1 MPRIGRAEITFSL
14 TTFAA
19 AMLALYI
26 SFLVGL
32 ERPYWAMLTVY
43 ISSQPVAAAALS
55 KGIFRVAGTLIGAAA
70 SVLVVPMFVDA
81 PPVLSLVLALWVG
94 VCLFISLLDRTPRA
108 YLFMLAGYTAALI
121 SFPAVDKAEDIFNI
135 AVLRGMEIA
144 IGAACSSLLHTL
156 IPAHDFE
163 AAIGGRIRTVRTEM
177 GRWLDEVLD
186 GKVDAER
193 PDLPSRMAG
202 HMTELRLMATH
213 LRFHPDG
220 GKLARGTIMVLWDH
234 LVLLMPLVDAIEDRL
249 TVLREPEGTSWPEG
263 LADVLAHLRDWVGQE
278 PQTLSA
284 TRAGVEARLAA
295 WHETLSPDDWR
306 GLIALNLHA
315 RLAELVMRYEATQW
329 LAEHTLHPATPLPA
343 PLTPLLRAKG
353 RRLWHRDVGLA
364 FRSALAAVI
373 GVLGSCAVWIVT
385 MWPDGGTMAMIC
397 AVVCSFFATLDDPR
411 PAQAS
416 WLKWT
421 ALSLPIAAVYL
432 FGILPHVTTF
442 EGLVLALAPT
452 LLVMGVFLGDP
463 AIYVKTMTL
472 VVGFCGALALTAA
485 LEADFA
491 RFINSNIAQLIG
503 AAAAIVTT
511 GLFRVIGAEA
521 AVQRILRRNW
531 GDLARLAAGRLAL
544 TGEAWNSLMVDRAA
558 LLSPRIGHLASLD
571 GRDRAA
577 GDGLREVRIGLN
589 LIQIRQMIGVVPAD
603 TRQELVN
610 LQNAAA
616 GLCHAQSLPD
626 RTGLDEY
633 RAETLVALRAA
644 GAKCREPSSGS
655 AERDLLNILVG
666 MTRALLPEE
675 SL

>member
-1 MPRIGRAEITFSL
+1 
-14 TTFAA
+14 
-19 AMLALYI
+19 MLALYI

-177 GRWLDEVLD
+177 GRWLGEVLD

-263 LADVLAHLRDWVGQE
+263 LADVLAHLRDWWGRSLRRCRQ
-278 PQTLSA
+278 PA
-284 TRAGVEARLAA
+284 RASR
-295 WHETLSPDDWR
+295 R
-306 GLIALNLHA
+306 GLRHG
-315 RLAELVMRYEATQW
+315 MKPC
-329 LAEHTLHPATPLPA
+329 HP
-343 PLTPLLRAKG
+343 
-353 RRLWHRDVGLA
+353 
-364 FRSALAAVI
+364 
-373 GVLGSCAVWIVT
+373 
-385 MWPDGGTMAMIC
+385 
-397 AVVCSFFATLDDPR
+397 
-411 PAQAS
+411 
-416 WLKWT
+416 
-421 ALSLPIAAVYL
+421 
-432 FGILPHVTTF
+432 
-442 EGLVLALAPT
+442 
-452 LLVMGVFLGDP
+452 
-463 AIYVKTMTL
+463 
-472 VVGFCGALALTAA
+472 
-485 LEADFA
+485 
-491 RFINSNIAQLIG
+491 
-503 AAAAIVTT
+503 TT
-511 GLFRVIGAEA
+511 G
-521 AVQRILRRNW
+521 AVSSRSTSMPVLPSLSCGTRRRSGWPNTPCIPQRRCL
-531 GDLARLAAGRLAL
+531 
-544 TGEAWNSLMVDRAA
+544 
-558 LLSPRIGHLASLD
+558 PR
-571 GRDRAA
+571 
-577 GDGLREVRIGLN
+577 
-589 LIQIRQMIGVVPAD
+589 
-603 TRQELVN
+603 
-610 LQNAAA
+610 
-616 GLCHAQSLPD
+616 
-626 RTGLDEY
+626 
-633 RAETLVALRAA
+633 
-644 GAKCREPSSGS
+644 
-655 AERDLLNILVG
+655 
-666 MTRALLPEE
+666 
-675 SL
+675 